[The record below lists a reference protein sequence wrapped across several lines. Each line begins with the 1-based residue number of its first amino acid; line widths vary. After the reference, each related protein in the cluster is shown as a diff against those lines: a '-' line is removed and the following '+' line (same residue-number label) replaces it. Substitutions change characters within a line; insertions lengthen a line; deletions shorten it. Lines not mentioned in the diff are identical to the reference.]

1 MMKHKKILVL
11 LISLLAAGALMLTGQ
26 KTDISGIITD
36 GERPA
41 IAVPDFRG
49 AGEAQKV
56 MNTFNGTLWSELDGA
71 GILKMAGKTY
81 YPLQVPQQPADF
93 KPPSGTSKLTDWS
106 GAPVSAN
113 DLAFGYSGVTP
124 DGQLV
129 LYGWLYNLSQSTP
142 ESAQLIARSYF
153 GPLNDDGARKVAREF
168 AADILKQFG
177 ATSLGGSKIYFVSDR
192 TGNKEIWSM
201 DYDGSNQRQLTRYK
215 TITTQPAVSPN
226 GKLVAFNTYPQEL
239 RNGHVVDKNPVIMI
253 HSAETG
259 NKLAFYNQ
267 DSSNV
272 ETPDFSPDGQ
282 RLFYAVAFDAFA
294 QLCSSNLQGGD
305 FQRILRNRFIEVSPK
320 VNPKTGR
327 DMLFISNRAGRQ
339 QLWHS
344 NIDGTGAE
352 MLTAGDGDV
361 ANPSW
366 KPDGRA
372 IAFAWTHGYEIGG
385 FNIFVMDMGSHQYVQ
400 ITRDSG
406 KNENPSWAPDGIHIV
421 FASTRGRRSQI
432 YTMLADGTHVQALTT
447 QGNNFQPVW
456 AKAIN

>member
-1 MMKHKKILVL
+1 MKHKTIILAFTIL
-11 LISLLAAGALMLTGQ
+11 LLAAGAFVLLGQNAQITGV
-26 KTDISGIITD
+26 ITE
-36 GERPA
+36 GEKAA

-56 MNTFNGTLWSELDGA
+56 MNAFNATLWSELDGS
-71 GILKMAGKTY
+71 GILKMVGKTY

-93 KPPSGTSKLTDWS
+93 KPPTGTSKMTDWS

-142 ESAQLIARSYF
+142 ETAQLISRSYF

-168 AADILKQFG
+168 AADILKFFG
-177 ATSLGGSKIYFVSDR
+177 ATSLSGSKIYFVSDR

-215 TITTQPAVSPN
+215 TITSQPTVSPN
-226 GKLVAFNTYPQEL
+226 GKLLAFNTYPQEM

-253 HSAETG
+253 HSTETG

-267 DSSNV
+267 ESSNV
-272 ETPDFSPDGQ
+272 ETPEFSPDGQ
-282 RLFYAVAFDAFA
+282 RLFFSVAFDAYA
-294 QLCSSNLQGGD
+294 QLCTSNLQGGD
-305 FQRILRNRFIEVSPK
+305 FQRISRNRFIEVSPK
-320 VNPKTGR
+320 INPKTGR
-327 DMLFISNRAGRQ
+327 DMLFISGRSGPA

-352 MLTAGDGDV
+352 MLTMGEGEV

-366 KPDGRA
+366 RPDGQA
-372 IAFAWTHGYEIGG
+372 IAFAWTRGYEIGG
-385 FNIFVMDMGSHQYVQ
+385 FNIFVMDTGSHKYLQ
-400 ITRDSG
+400 ITRESG

-421 FASTRGRRSQI
+421 FASTRARKSQI
-432 YTMLADGTHVQALTT
+432 YTMLADGSHVQALTT
-447 QGNNFQPVW
+447 QGNNSQPVW